1 MHCKCVNLERSGL
14 VAKYANVIVD
24 ISHEKLDKTFQYLIP
39 ETLSKEVR
47 VGVLVDI
54 PFGNRS
60 ITGYVVEVTDEAE
73 FEVSRLKPII
83 GVKKDSVPI
92 ESQLIELAG
101 WIRQN
106 YGGTMNQALKTV
118 IPIKQ
123 KTKAIER
130 KTLILLLSKEEAIHT
145 LALYENKHFTAKA
158 RLLRALI
165 EENQLDYSIVT
176 QKLHISAPT
185 VKSLEK
191 EQVLSIE
198 VSKEYRNPVNH
209 LERKG
214 YHLVLNEQQQAVV
227 DAVTENIEAGVPKT
241 YLLKGVTGSG
251 KTEVYME
258 LIAHTIASGK
268 QAIVLIPEIALT
280 FQTVMRFYNR
290 FGDRV
295 SIMNSRL
302 SQGERY
308 DQYLR
313 AKNGDI
319 DIMIGPRSALFAPFS
334 NLGLIIIDEEH
345 EASYKSETV
354 PRYHARE
361 TAIERAR
368 QHGASVV
375 LGSAT
380 PSLDSAYH
388 AKRGEYELLELNQR
402 VQDKPLPICEVI
414 DLREELRKGN
424 RSILSMRLQELMEE
438 RLKRGEQIMLFLNR
452 RGVAGFVSCRSC
464 GYVVKCPHCDVSLS
478 QHNNGKMVCHYCGY
492 EEPSPSICP
501 SCGSKYISGF
511 KAGTQKVEEMVQKH
525 FPQARILRMD
535 FDTTR
540 TKDSYEQI
548 LQSFANQEADIL
560 IGTQMIVKGHDFPNV
575 TLVGV
580 LAADM
585 SLHVS
590 DFHGAE
596 RTFQLLTQAA
606 GRAGRGERL
615 GDVVIQTYNPEHYA
629 VLTAKEQDYEAFYE
643 QEIMYRRI
651 GFYPPV
657 WNLLV
662 VMCTSEKEDTL
673 GRMSEKL
680 VKRLQIHLEEE
691 AVLQGQRIQL
701 VGPADATIARV
712 NDVYRKVIYIKAKD
726 YEHLVLLK
734 NKLEYYMK
742 DNREFL
748 HVSVQFDFNPMSG
761 F

>member
-1 MHCKCVNLERSGL
+1 
-14 VAKYANVIVD
+14 VAKYANIIVD

-39 ETLSKEVR
+39 EELQKQVQ
-47 VGVLVDI
+47 VGVLVEI

-60 ITGYVVEVTDEAE
+60 ITGYVVELTDEAE
-73 FEVSRLKPII
+73 FDVTRLKPII
-83 GVKKDSVPI
+83 GVKKGSVPI
-92 ESQLIELAG
+92 ESQLIALAG
-101 WIRQN
+101 WMRKN
-106 YGGTMNQALKTV
+106 YGATMNHALKTV

-123 KTKAIER
+123 KMKAVER
-130 KTLILLLSKEEAIHT
+130 KTIKLRLNHDEAIHT
-145 LALYENKHFTAKA
+145 LALFEEKHFTAKA
-158 RLLRALI
+158 RLLRELMK
-165 EENQLDYSIVT
+165 EGQLDYTVVT
-176 QKLHISAPT
+176 QKLHVASSTI
-185 VKSLEK
+185 KSLENQNII
-191 EQVLSIE
+191 EIE
-198 VSKEYRNPVNH
+198 VAKEYRNPVNH
-209 LERKG
+209 LEQKG
-214 YHLVLNEQQQAVV
+214 YHLTLNEKQQAVV
-227 DAVTENIEAGVPKT
+227 EQVTEDMLKGITKT

-258 LIAHTIASGK
+258 LIAYTIAQGK

-280 FQTVMRFYNR
+280 YQTVMRFYNR

-345 EASYKSETV
+345 ETSYKSETV

-368 QHGASVV
+368 QSGASVV

-380 PSLDSAYH
+380 PSVDSYYH
-388 AKRGEYELLELNQR
+388 AKNGEYELLELAER
-402 VQDKPLPICEVI
+402 VQDKPLPDCEII
-414 DLREELRKGN
+414 DLREELKNGN
-424 RSILSMRLQELMEE
+424 RSILSIRLQELMED
-438 RLKRGEQIMLFLNR
+438 RLAKNQQIMLFINR
-452 RGVAGFVSCRSC
+452 RGLAGFVSCRAC
-464 GYVVKCPHCDVSLS
+464 GHVVKCPHCDVSLS

-492 EEPSPSICP
+492 EEAAPTVCP

-511 KAGTQKVEEMVQKH
+511 KAGTQKIEQMVQIR
-525 FPQARILRMD
+525 FPQAKVLRMD

-548 LQSFANQEADIL
+548 LQAFANQEADIL

-585 SLHVS
+585 SLHIS

-606 GRAGRGERL
+606 GRAGRGDVP
-615 GDVVIQTYNPEHYA
+615 GDVIIQTYSPKHYA
-629 VLTAKEQDYEAFYE
+629 VVTAKAQNYEDFYE
-643 QEIMYRRI
+643 QEILYRQM
-651 GFYPPV
+651 GYYPPV
-657 WNLLV
+657 WNLLLI
-662 VMCTSEKEDTL
+662 MCASENENQLSVASDKMVAHLHKHIDTQDAL
-673 GRMSEKL
+673 AEKPI
-680 VKRLQIHLEEE
+680 QI
-691 AVLQGQRIQL
+691 
-701 VGPADATIARV
+701 VGPTDATVAKV
-712 NDVYRKVIYIKAKD
+712 NDVYRKVIYIKTKD
-726 YEHLVLLK
+726 YQDLVLLK
-734 NKLEYYMK
+734 DRMEWYIK
-742 DNREFL
+742 DNKEFL
-748 HVSVQFDFNPMSG
+748 NVSVQFDFNPMSG

>member
-1 MHCKCVNLERSGL
+1 M
-14 VAKYANVIVD
+14 AKYANIIVD

-39 ETLSKEVR
+39 DELQGEVR
-47 VGVLVDI
+47 AGVLVEI

-60 ITGYVVEVTDEAE
+60 ITGYVVELTDEAE

-83 GVKKDSVPI
+83 GVKKGSVPI
-92 ESQLIELAG
+92 ESQLIALAA
-101 WIRQN
+101 WMRKN

-123 KTKAIER
+123 KTKAVER
-130 KTLILLLSKEEAIHT
+130 KTLTLLLTKEEAMRT
-145 LALYENKHFTAKA
+145 LALFEDKHFTAKA
-158 RLLRALI
+158 RLLRELI
-165 EENQLDYSIVT
+165 TEGELDYSVVT
-176 QKLHISAPT
+176 QKLHVSAAT
-185 VKSLEK
+185 VRSLESQK
-191 EQVLSIE
+191 ILAID

-209 LERKG
+209 LESKG
-214 YHLVLNEQQQAVV
+214 YHLTLNDKQKAVADHV
-227 DAVTENIEAGVPKT
+227 TKDLDAGLAKT

-258 LIAHTIASGK
+258 LIAHTIERGK

-280 FQTVMRFYNR
+280 YQTVMRFYNR
-290 FGDRV
+290 FGDKV

-368 QHGASVV
+368 MNGASVV

-380 PSLDSAYH
+380 PSVDSYYH
-388 AKRGEYELLELNQR
+388 AKEGDYELLELTER
-402 VQDKPLPICEVI
+402 VQEKPLPTCEVI
-414 DLREELRKGN
+414 DLREELKKGN
-424 RSILSMRLQELMEE
+424 RSILSEKLQVLMEE
-438 RLKRGEQIMLFLNR
+438 RLAKKQQIMLFLNR

-464 GYVVKCPHCDVSLS
+464 GHVVKCPHCDVSLS
-478 QHNNGKMVCHYCGY
+478 QHNMSGGSDGGRMVCHYCGY
-492 EEPSPSICP
+492 EEPAPRLCP

-511 KAGTQKVEEMVQKH
+511 KAGTQKIEMLVKER
-525 FPQARILRMD
+525 FPQARVLRMD

-548 LQSFANQEADIL
+548 LQAFANQEADIL

-590 DFHGAE
+590 DFHAAE

-606 GRAGRGERL
+606 GRAGRGTEP
-615 GDVVIQTYNPEHYA
+615 GDVIIQTYNPEHYA
-629 VLTAKEQDYEAFYE
+629 VLTSKEQNYENFYE
-643 QEIMYRRI
+643 QEITYRMLMS
-651 GFYPPV
+651 YPPI

-662 VMCTSEKEDTL
+662 IMCTCEQEQQLSFVTDK
-673 GRMSEKL
+673 M
-680 VKRLQIHLEEE
+680 VKRLQGCIDTEKTLEGEI
-691 AVLQGQRIQL
+691 IQL
-701 VGPADATIARV
+701 IGPADATIAKV
-712 NDVYRKVIYIKAKD
+712 NDIYRKVIYIKTKE
-726 YEHLVLLK
+726 YQNLVLLK
-734 NKLEYYMK
+734 EWMEYYVQ
-742 DNREFL
+742 DNRDFQN
-748 HVSVQFDFNPMSG
+748 VSVQFDFNPMSG

>member
-1 MHCKCVNLERSGL
+1 M
-14 VAKYANVIVD
+14 AKYANIIVD

-39 ETLSKEVR
+39 DALTEEVR
-47 VGVLVDI
+47 LGVLVDI

-60 ITGYVVEVTDEAE
+60 ITGYVVELTDEPE
-73 FEVSRLKPII
+73 FDVSRLKPII
-83 GVKKDSVPI
+83 GVKKDHVPI
-92 ESQLIELAG
+92 ESQLIALAG
-101 WIRQN
+101 WMRQN

-130 KTLILLLSKEEAIHT
+130 KTLKLLLSKEEAIHT
-145 LALYENKHFTAKA
+145 LALYEHKHFTAKA

-165 EENQLDYSIVT
+165 DVAELEEDGLDYSIVT
-176 QKLHISAPT
+176 QKLHIASPT
-185 VKSLEK
+185 IKSLEK
-191 EQVLSIE
+191 EGVLEIQ
-198 VSKEYRNPVNH
+198 VSKTYRNPVDH
-209 LERKG
+209 LKRKG
-214 YHLVLNEQQQAVV
+214 YHLTLNEQQQAVV
-227 DAVTENIEAGVPKT
+227 DTVTENINNGIQKT

-290 FGDRV
+290 FGDKV

-319 DIMIGPRSALFAPFS
+319 DIMIGPRSALFAPFAR
-334 NLGLIIIDEEH
+334 LGLIIIDEEH
-345 EASYKSETV
+345 ETSYKSETV

-368 QHGASVV
+368 THGASVV

-380 PSLDSAYH
+380 PSLDSYYH
-388 AKRGEYELLELNQR
+388 AKNGEYELLELTQR
-402 VQDKPLPICEVI
+402 VQEKPLPFCDVI
-414 DLREELRKGN
+414 DLREELKHGN
-424 RSILSMRLQELMEE
+424 RSILSVRLQELMEE
-438 RLKRGEQIMLFLNR
+438 RLEKGEQMMLFLNR
-452 RGVAGFVSCRSC
+452 RGVAGFMSCRAC

-478 QHNNGKMVCHYCGY
+478 QHNNGKMICHYCGY
-492 EEPSPSICP
+492 EETVPSVCP

-511 KAGTQKVEEMVQKH
+511 KAGTQKVEEMVQKR
-525 FPQARILRMD
+525 FPQARVLRMD

-590 DFHGAE
+590 DFHAAE

-606 GRAGRGERL
+606 GRAGRGDKP

-629 VLTAKEQDYEAFYE
+629 VLTAKDQHYESFYE
-643 QEIMYRRI
+643 QEILYRQF

-662 VMCTSEKEDTL
+662 VMCASEKEDVL
-673 GRMSEKL
+673 HRMSEKL
-680 VKRLQIHLEEE
+680 VKRLQMHLETE
-691 AVLQGQRIQL
+691 AVLQGQKIQL
-701 VGPADATIARV
+701 VGPADAAIARV

-726 YEHLVLLK
+726 YGNLVLLK

-742 DNREFL
+742 DNREFQQ
-748 HVSVQFDFNPMSG
+748 VSTQFDFNPMSG